1 VSGISDPQPVTLLP
15 VNTQQKWLMS
25 VLTCNQSRLIVAE
38 SGASY
43 HQEHSDDSVLGSE
56 RFVEVL
62 VDVPYGFNTE
72 EQEEQKLFIYRV
84 PSDLRVKPGDIV
96 SVPFGTQQIGGI
108 VIQFLDQLSPD
119 LPEHRVK
126 AVEDIICNGF
136 FPSTY
141 WQLLQQ
147 VSNYYQT
154 PLISVIRT
162 ALPPGLLGKS
172 QRRIRLTSEPIPKD
186 VQLFLNP
193 AAASLLNLLQ
203 SSGTKDFTWK
213 YLKQNV
219 INAQRGLKDLLQR
232 KWVESYL
239 EPPSP
244 PRPKLKQAVTLVDD
258 IIPLDLTP
266 RQQEVLTLVIK
277 VLKQQGGELWF
288 NDLIK
293 ICSTSSSL
301 LKNLAEKGCIIITER
316 EILRQN
322 QGIFQTPD
330 QPKILNQYQTQSLQT
345 INSLSSYAQVLL
357 HGVTGSGKTEVYLQA
372 IAPILNQGKSALVLV
387 PEIGLTPQLTDR
399 FRARFGDQVFVYHSA
414 LSDGERYDTWR
425 NMTLGLPQIII
436 GTRSAIF
443 APLPKLGLIILDE
456 EHDSSFKQD
465 QPPPC
470 YHARKVAQ
478 WRAELENCPLILGS
492 ATPSLETWLEI
503 KQKNQQNRFYL
514 SLPERIQARP
524 LPPIKIVDMRQE
536 LRQGNRSIF
545 SYDLQTALNQLQE
558 TRQQGILFIHRR
570 GHSTFVSCRSCGY
583 VMECPHCDVS
593 LAYHHE
599 HPNAA
604 QLLRCHYCNYSQL
617 YPQRC
622 PDCDS
627 PYFKHFGSGTQRVIE
642 ELNRLFPELK
652 SIRFDSDTTSRKN
665 AHRTLLT
672 QFANKEA
679 DLLVG
684 TQMLTK
690 GLDLASV
697 SLVGIVSA
705 DGLLH
710 LSDYRASERAFQ
722 TLVQVAGR
730 AGRGNDPGR
739 VILQTYTPEHPVI
752 QAVQRHDYESFVAT
766 ELQQRQELNYPPY
779 GRLILL
785 RLSSFNQQNVEE
797 TAKKLAELLLENN
810 LDSDFELL
818 GPAPAPILRV
828 ANRYRW
834 QILIKTSQDSSIILP
849 KFSEF
854 NSGSVYITIDID
866 PLHL

>member
-1 VSGISDPQPVTLLP
+1 MSGISDPQPVTLLP

-136 FPSTY
+136 FPSSY

-545 SYDLQTALNQLQE
+545 SYDLQNALNQLKE

-599 HPNAA
+599 HPDAA

-797 TAKKLAELLLENN
+797 TAKKLAEFLLENN